1 MHRPAAPMVSWLRAQ
16 CTPCDEDKVGEN
28 SERTT
33 PLWMPWVDDGAE
45 PEENGYLYITLA
57 WAHSWSKETRERIL
71 IERGKSTP
79 NQLLYL
85 PYLVAHNDWRN
96 VSRWIHNVPL
106 DGGYVNQF
114 GEFVIEDN
122 SSAASVVFGLYDT
135 LKGVFVHSTR
145 FMKEI
150 MTTEFAKR
158 GVFLLDIEHLSSTSI
173 SPGVTNDSSKNT
185 ILVI

>member
-1 MHRPAAPMVSWLRAQ
+1 MPALCNASSCSSNGLMVRAQ
-16 CTPCDEDKVGEN
+16 CTPCDEDDRGN

-33 PLWMPWVDDGAE
+33 PLWMPWWMEPNQRKRVPMHNVSLGALME
-45 PEENGYLYITLA
+45 QGN
-57 WAHSWSKETRERIL
+57 TRTDFNRK
-71 IERGKSTP
+71 GKSTP

-106 DGGYVNQF
+106 DGRYVNQF

-135 LKGVFVHSTR
+135 LRCVCS
-145 FMKEI
+145 
-150 MTTEFAKR
+150 
-158 GVFLLDIEHLSSTSI
+158 L
-173 SPGVTNDSSKNT
+173 NT
-185 ILVI
+185 FHEEYDN